1 MTTATAQAA
10 ANIAFM
16 KYWGMVPE
24 NVAVDKLLRIFGIQ
38 KQVGKPCS
46 RREQKAIHFSVEI
59 STII

>member
-24 NVAVDKLLRIFGIQ
+24 NVAVNKLLQIYGIQ
-38 KQVGKPCS
+38 KQVSKLCS
-46 RREQKAIHFSVEI
+46 RHEQKAIHFSIDI
-59 STII
+59 SP